1 MDTCVRVVIVTFNNA
16 PDILECLESILSQ
29 KSVRPEVVVVDN
41 ASTDSTVE
49 LIRSKFPEV
58 KVIQNKENMGFGH
71 ACNEGIE
78 GLTSDYVAFVNPD
91 TLSDPSFLSCAISEL
106 ISVPLAGACQA
117 RMMLYDCRER
127 VNSHGNEANIL
138 LFSWPNGYM
147 ELVPPNDMPRK
158 IPYASGCAAVY
169 TRICLEGI
177 GGFDDLFFMYF
188 EDVELGLRAQLA
200 GYDSRYSPSS
210 VVYHKYRFKESP
222 QRYFLLE
229 RNRILTMLIVFRKRT
244 ILAISPL
251 AIAVELGVLAEAFFG
266 GWYVEKIAAYGSLLR
281 HAGHV
286 LRKRRIVRDL
296 RVRHDKELVQ
306 SLRGGVTFFPLR
318 ESAIVG
324 IANRLFEKYRVFL
337 LNMDI

>member
-1 MDTCVRVVIVTFNNA
+1 
-16 PDILECLESILSQ
+16 
-29 KSVRPEVVVVDN
+29 
-41 ASTDSTVE
+41 
-49 LIRSKFPEV
+49 
-58 KVIQNKENMGFGH
+58 
-71 ACNEGIE
+71 
-78 GLTSDYVAFVNPD
+78 
-91 TLSDPSFLSCAISEL
+91 
-106 ISVPLAGACQA
+106 
-117 RMMLYDCRER
+117 MMLYDRRER

-147 ELVPPNDMPRK
+147 ELVPQNDKPRK

-169 TRICLEGI
+169 TRTCLEGI
-177 GGFDDLFFMYF
+177 GGFDELFFMYF

-244 ILAISPL
+244 LLAISPL
-251 AIAVELGVLAEAFFG
+251 AIAAEFGVLAEAFFG

-286 LRKRRIVRDL
+286 LRKRKMVRDL

-324 IANRLFEKYRVFL
+324 IANKLSEKYRTFL